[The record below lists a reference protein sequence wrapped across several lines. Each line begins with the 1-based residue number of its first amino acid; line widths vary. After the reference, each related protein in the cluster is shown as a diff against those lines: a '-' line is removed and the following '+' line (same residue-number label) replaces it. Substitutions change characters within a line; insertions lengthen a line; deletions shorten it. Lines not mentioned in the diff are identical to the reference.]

1 MTLQSTDPRRQSDP
15 PVAVSW
21 RVEAWATLKLAL
33 PLAAAQLAQVAMH
46 TTDVVMMGWLGPE
59 ALAGGS
65 LGSSLLF
72 PIVLFGMG
80 VVMATAPLAAQ
91 ALGARKFR
99 EVRRSVRQ
107 GFWMALALA
116 VPFTLLLLQGETILL
131 LMRQDPA
138 NAALGQDYLRTAVWC
153 LAPGWGMIVL
163 RGFVSVHD
171 RPRSV
176 LVVTVAGF
184 FVNAAADYVLMFG
197 KLGLPALGVAG
208 TGIAT
213 TLVNTFMF
221 LALCLYVIRAR
232 RFRRYALLA
241 RFWRADWP
249 RFREILRIGLPIGL
263 TILAEAGLFSAAA
276 FLMGVIGTAELA
288 AHAIALQCAA
298 VAFMVPLG
306 IGHAATVRVGLAAGA
321 RDAVAV
327 GRAGWSALA
336 LAAGFSALPITLFL
350 AAPTVLIGLFLDLG
364 DPASAPV
371 VGIAVSFLAVAALFN
386 LVDGAQAVATGIL
399 RGLRDT
405 TVPMLIAA
413 AGYWLVGFPTSFVLG
428 FHTPLAGIGVWLG
441 LAGGLAVVSVL
452 AIHRF
457 HFRDRLMPGLVPA
470 ATNR

>member
-1 MTLQSTDPRRQSDP
+1 MTLNSTDPRRQSELP
-15 PVAVSW
+15 TAGHW

-59 ALAGGS
+59 ALAGGT

-72 PIVLFGMG
+72 PIFLLGMG

-107 GFWMALALA
+107 GFWWSVVLA
-116 VPFTLLLLQGETILL
+116 VPFTLLLWHGEAILL
-131 LMRQDPA
+131 LLRQDPA
-138 NAALGQDYLRTAVWC
+138 NAALGQEYLRPAVWC
-153 LAPGWGMIVL
+153 LAPGWGVIVL

-176 LVVTVAGF
+176 MVVTVAGF
-184 FVNAAADYVLMFG
+184 FVNAVTDYLLIFG
-197 KLGLPALGVAG
+197 KFGFPALGVAG
-208 TGIAT
+208 AGVAT
-213 TLVNTFMF
+213 TVVNTLMF
-221 LALCLYVIRAR
+221 LALCLYVVRDR

-249 RFREILRIGLPIGL
+249 RFREILRIGMPIGL
-263 TILAEAGLFSAAA
+263 TVLAEAGLFSAAA
-276 FLMGVIGTAELA
+276 FLMGMIGTAELA

-306 IGHAATVRVGLAAGA
+306 IGHAATVRVGLAVGAGDPA
-321 RDAVAV
+321 GI

-350 AAPTVLIGLFLDLG
+350 AAPTILIGLFLDVG
-364 DPASAPV
+364 DPANAPAI
-371 VGIAVSFLAVAALFN
+371 GIAVSFLAVAALFN

-399 RGLRDT
+399 RGLKDT

-413 AGYWLVGFPTSFVLG
+413 GGYWLVGFTTSFVLG
-428 FHTPLAGIGVWLG
+428 FYTPLAGIGVWLG

-457 HFRDRLMPGLVPA
+457 HFRDRLMPGLVPSA
-470 ATNR
+470 SGG